1 MGREY
6 FSLNPS
12 ASHTLPAP
20 LLLTP
25 STPSTSKNTKQQAVM
40 GLVLELTSLKIAFS
54 QGHNKCLL
62 SAMPPTWSSTVAYL
76 FLVSVIKTWDRFK
89 EIANSQKTLHSALN
103 CNQLGSWSL
112 PAGPLQTD
120 WRNNFVNRAD
130 CALCMLGQYPTSGI
144 SYVIL
149 GSKSNFSFKSSIL
162 DMLYIP
168 QQLLRR
174 KMIQKISVFFYFSCT
189 EPNSF
194 CSYDLYNAQIL
205 EISFSPG

>member
-25 STPSTSKNTKQQAVM
+25 STPSSSKNTKPQAVM

-54 QGHNKCLL
+54 QGHNICLL

-89 EIANSQKTLHSALN
+89 EVSNSQKTLHWELN
-103 CNQLGSWSL
+103 CNQLRSWSF
-112 PAGPLQTD
+112 PAGLLQTD
-120 WRNNFVNRAD
+120 WRNSFVNMAN
-130 CALCMLGQYPTSGI
+130 CALCLLGQYPTSGI

-149 GSKSNFSFKSSIL
+149 GSKNK
-162 DMLYIP
+162 
-168 QQLLRR
+168 
-174 KMIQKISVFFYFSCT
+174 FF
-189 EPNSF
+189 
-194 CSYDLYNAQIL
+194 
-205 EISFSPG
+205 